1 MTVSTDYSATATTGT
16 GTGTGSTIATSGI
29 EEEEATDYDVFLQL
43 LVTQMQNQDPTD
55 PIDSNDYAQQLASF
69 TSVELQ
75 TETNALL
82 TTIVDQMDAS
92 GMTQMTGWVGQEAR
106 AEVEV
111 VYDGSTPV
119 TLSPEPAEG
128 ADSTVLVVTNAS
140 GETVSRQNI
149 PVSDDDYLW
158 DGTTQ
163 SGEQLPAGTYSFYL
177 ESYSG
182 ETLISTTAVQSYNEI
197 VEVQAGEDGTILVLE
212 GGTKINSDEVTALR
226 DG

>member
-1 MTVSTDYSATATTGT
+1 
-16 GTGTGSTIATSGI
+16 
-29 EEEEATDYDVFLQL
+29 
-43 LVTQMQNQDPTD
+43 
-55 PIDSNDYAQQLASF
+55 
-69 TSVELQ
+69 
-75 TETNALL
+75 
-82 TTIVDQMDAS
+82 
-92 GMTQMTGWVGQEAR
+92 MTQMTDWVGQEAR

-128 ADSTVLVVTNAS
+128 ADSTVLVVTDAS
-140 GETVSRQNI
+140 GETVSSQNI

-212 GGTKINSDEVTALR
+212 GGTKISSDEVTALR